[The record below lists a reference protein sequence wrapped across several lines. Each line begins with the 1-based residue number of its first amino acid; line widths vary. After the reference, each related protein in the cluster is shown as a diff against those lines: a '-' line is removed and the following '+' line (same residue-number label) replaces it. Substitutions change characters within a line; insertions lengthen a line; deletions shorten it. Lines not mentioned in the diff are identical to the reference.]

1 MWAHRAQPCWAKQST
16 ITRSMDSSHPAR
28 SDTSEPLF
36 LFDNDS
42 DVEFVAPDT
51 TQVAHSDPV
60 QDEPADAPE
69 VNLDA
74 IEPPTTTGPFDLEA
88 YQRESLARHRREL
101 NKTKQSVVI
110 SESAPPE
117 TSGAK
122 DSKSK
127 EKSEDKKPRQKP
139 KKLDEGLL
147 LSPKGFPQLI
157 KITKDFQIK
166 GKGHEVRL
174 PCAPDT

>member
-1 MWAHRAQPCWAKQST
+1 MLGQTKYNNA
-16 ITRSMDSSHPAR
+16 ISMDSE
-28 SDTSEPLF
+28 SDAPKTTEPLF

-51 TQVAHSDPV
+51 TQVAQSDPV
-60 QDEPADAPE
+60 QDEPADSPD

-74 IEPPTTTGPFDLEA
+74 VEPPKTTGTFDLEA
-88 YQRESLARHRREL
+88 YQRESLARHRKDL
-101 NKTKQSVVI
+101 NKTKKSIVI
-110 SESAPPE
+110 SESPV
-117 TSGAK
+117 TSGANDPK
-122 DSKSK
+122 TK
-127 EKSEDKKPRQKP
+127 EKSEDRKPRQKP
-139 KKLDEGLL
+139 TKLDEGLL

-174 PCAPDT
+174 PCAADT

>member
-1 MWAHRAQPCWAKQST
+1 MGSVIGSAMGQTMHNNA
-16 ITRSMDSSHPAR
+16 ISMDASN
-28 SDTSEPLF
+28 TSEPLF

-51 TQVAHSDPV
+51 ARVAQSDPR

-74 IEPPTTTGPFDLEA
+74 IEPPQTTGAFDLEA

-101 NKTKQSVVI
+101 NKTKKPVVI
-110 SESAPPE
+110 SESAANASPV

-122 DSKSK
+122 DSKK
-127 EKSEDKKPRQKP
+127 KGEKSEDKKPRQKP

-157 KITKDFQIK
+157 KTTKDFQIK

-174 PCAPDT
+174 ACATDT

>member
-1 MWAHRAQPCWAKQST
+1 MLGQTKYNNA
-16 ITRSMDSSHPAR
+16 ISMDSE
-28 SDTSEPLF
+28 SDAPKTAEPLF

-51 TQVAHSDPV
+51 TQVAQSDPV

-74 IEPPTTTGPFDLEA
+74 VEPPKATGTFDLEA
-88 YQRESLARHRREL
+88 YQRESLARHRKEL
-101 NKTKQSVVI
+101 NKTKKSIVI
-110 SESAPPE
+110 SESAPPD
-117 TSGAK
+117 AK
-122 DSKSK
+122 DPKTK
-127 EKSEDKKPRQKP
+127 EKSEDRKPRQKP
-139 KKLDEGLL
+139 TKLDEGLL

-157 KITKDFQIK
+157 KITKDFQTK

-174 PCAPDT
+174 PCAADA